1 MLNRELEVTLNLA
14 FKEARSKR
22 HEFMTVEHLLLALL
36 DNEAAATVL
45 RACGAN
51 LEKLKHDLQEFIDST
66 TPLIPVHDED
76 RETQPTLGFQR
87 VLQRAVFHV
96 QSSGK
101 REVTGANVLVA
112 IFSEQES
119 QAVFLLKQQS
129 VARIDVVNFIA
140 HGISKVPGHGEHSD
154 SDHEMQ
160 DEEGGESSSSSNPL
174 DAYASN
180 LNELARQGR
189 IDPLVGREMEVERVA
204 QILARRRKNNPLL
217 VGEAGVGKTA
227 IAEGL
232 ASASS
237 ITRCLTCWLTA
248 SSTPWI
254 SAPCWQVPSTVA
266 ISRSASRRCWAS

>member
-66 TPLIPVHDED
+66 TPLIPIDDHD

-101 REVTGANVLVA
+101 SEVTGANVLAA

-119 QAVFLLKQQS
+119 QAVYFLKKENISRL
-129 VARIDVVNFIA
+129 DVVNYIA
-140 HGISKVPGHGEHSD
+140 HGISKVP
-154 SDHEMQ
+154 
-160 DEEGGESSSSSNPL
+160 DEE
-174 DAYASN
+174 D
-180 LNELARQGR
+180 
-189 IDPLVGREMEVERVA
+189 
-204 QILARRRKNNPLL
+204 
-217 VGEAGVGKTA
+217 
-227 IAEGL
+227 
-232 ASASS
+232 
-237 ITRCLTCWLTA
+237 
-248 SSTPWI
+248 
-254 SAPCWQVPSTVA
+254 
-266 ISRSASRRCWAS
+266 